1 MAIDHTNCTHP
12 RTPAGRRA
20 CRAGKAFPLPA
31 DTGVNAVYNDYI
43 RASVRKTRISHKNC
57 NHAET
62 SHANRQCR
70 ADREFATRTV
80 GSDYIGEHIRKTAA
94 NGEMK
99 ARMDREAANA
109 ARSLVDNREIRMTG
123 AVARRMARQAVAAD
137 NVRIQPGRSGARVS
151 ARNTSCVQ
159 AALHID
165 AHGGSCACGWK
176 AKVQ

>member
-1 MAIDHTNCTHP
+1 MPNSHANCTHP

-20 CRAGKAFPLPA
+20 CRAGNTVLGM
-31 DTGVNAVYNDYI
+31 TVVVNGEVRDLCATCRKNV
-43 RASVRKTRISHKNC
+43 VRKGNENC
-57 NHAET
+57 WNCAP
-62 SHANRQCR
+62 A
-70 ADREFATRTV
+70 
-80 GSDYIGEHIRKTAA
+80 GSAFNLPPMSDEV
-94 NGEMK
+94 K
-99 ARMDREAANA
+99 ARGAELY
-109 ARSLVDNREIRMTG
+109 ARSLADNREIRMTG

-137 NVRIQPGRSGARVS
+137 NVRIQPRRSGARVS